1 MQPSSRDDLIEKPL
15 WHIVLISFYAKAPES
30 IRQDIY
36 NRYQTLD
43 SDCGGSEAG
52 ILYWKVDWNLDT
64 RKNIH
69 LVEIAVFESND
80 ALQNFRAHP
89 KHKELT
95 EIMRECADWQVGD
108 ITLVY

>member
-1 MQPSSRDDLIEKPL
+1 ML
-15 WHIVLISFYAKAPES
+15 WHIVLISFYENTPEFV
-30 IRQDIY
+30 RQDIY

-64 RKNIH
+64 RKKVH
-69 LVEIAVFESND
+69 LVEIAIFENNE

-89 KHKELT
+89 KHKALT
-95 EIMRECADWQVGD
+95 DIVRNFANWQVGD
-108 ITLVY
+108 ILL